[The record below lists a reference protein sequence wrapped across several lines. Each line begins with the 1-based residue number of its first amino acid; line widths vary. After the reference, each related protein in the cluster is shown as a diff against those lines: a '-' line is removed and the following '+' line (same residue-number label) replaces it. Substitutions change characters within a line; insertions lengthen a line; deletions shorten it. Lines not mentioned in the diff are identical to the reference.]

1 MKIIKIKED
10 ITSEIANSFKNSIAI
25 DTEATGLQIPERDK
39 LSLIQI
45 CDEKENVYIIQPNKK
60 TYKAPN
66 LVSVLENDKILKIG
80 HFLRFDKSGLEFFLK
95 CKMKNIFDT
104 KIASKIVR
112 TYTDAH
118 GLKNLVQEF
127 CNKSLDKRQ
136 GSSDWNK
143 DINDLSDKQ
152 LEYAA
157 NDVIYLHKI
166 KSELEKM
173 LIRENRMDLFKSCI
187 TFLNTRV
194 ELDQNGVGDALVNS
208 LLQDLGIG
216 DEQIVAHE
224 LHFVAHSIRQGLPTG
239 PISLIHAIFHGNN
252 REVIAQIRQVTDE
265 SFRVVTLALAR
276 QVIGTVNKKFGSG
289 TVQGQGN

>member
-80 HFLRFDKSGLEFFLK
+80 HFLRFDKSALEFFLK

-118 GLKNLVQEF
+118 GLKNLAQEF
-127 CNKSLDKRQ
+127 CNKNLDKRQ

-173 LIRENRMDLFKSCI
+173 LIRENRMDLFENCI
-187 TFLNTRV
+187 RFLDTRV
-194 ELDQNGVGDALVNS
+194 ELDQNGFKFD
-208 LLQDLGIG
+208 
-216 DEQIVAHE
+216 
-224 LHFVAHSIRQGLPTG
+224 
-239 PISLIHAIFHGNN
+239 IFEH
-252 REVIAQIRQVTDE
+252 
-265 SFRVVTLALAR
+265 
-276 QVIGTVNKKFGSG
+276 
-289 TVQGQGN
+289 

>member
-45 CDEKENVYIIQPNKK
+45 CDEKQNVYIIQPNKK
-60 TYKAPN
+60 TYNAPN

-118 GLKNLVQEF
+118 GLKNLAQEF
-127 CNKSLDKRQ
+127 CNKNLDKRQ

-194 ELDQNGVGDALVNS
+194 ELDQNGFKFD
-208 LLQDLGIG
+208 
-216 DEQIVAHE
+216 
-224 LHFVAHSIRQGLPTG
+224 
-239 PISLIHAIFHGNN
+239 IFEH
-252 REVIAQIRQVTDE
+252 
-265 SFRVVTLALAR
+265 
-276 QVIGTVNKKFGSG
+276 
-289 TVQGQGN
+289 

>member
-1 MKIIKIKED
+1 MKINKIKGD
-10 ITSEIANSFKNSIAI
+10 ITSEIAKSFNGSIAI

-45 CDEKENVYIIQPNKK
+45 CDRDNNVFIIQPNKK
-60 TYKAPN
+60 NFLAPN
-66 LVSVLENDKILKIG
+66 LVSVLENSKILKIG
-80 HFLRFDKSGLEFFLK
+80 HFLRFDKSALEFFLN
-95 CKMKNIFDT
+95 CKINNIFDT

-136 GSSDWNK
+136 SSSDWNK
-143 DINDLSDKQ
+143 DIDELSNKQ

-173 LIRENRMDLFKSCI
+173 LKRENRYDLFQKCLN
-187 TFLNTRV
+187 FLDTRV
-194 ELDQNGVGDALVNS
+194 ELDQKGFKED
-208 LLQDLGIG
+208 
-216 DEQIVAHE
+216 
-224 LHFVAHSIRQGLPTG
+224 
-239 PISLIHAIFHGNN
+239 IFEH
-252 REVIAQIRQVTDE
+252 
-265 SFRVVTLALAR
+265 
-276 QVIGTVNKKFGSG
+276 
-289 TVQGQGN
+289 

>member
-10 ITSEIANSFKNSIAI
+10 ITSEIAHSFKNSIAI

-60 TYKAPN
+60 TYRAPN

-80 HFLRFDKSGLEFFLK
+80 HFLRFDKSALEFFLK

-127 CNKSLDKRQ
+127 CNKNLDKRQ

-143 DINDLSDKQ
+143 DINDLSEKQ

-173 LIRENRMDLFKSCI
+173 LIRENRMDLFKNCI

-194 ELDQNGVGDALVNS
+194 ELDQNGFKFD
-208 LLQDLGIG
+208 
-216 DEQIVAHE
+216 
-224 LHFVAHSIRQGLPTG
+224 
-239 PISLIHAIFHGNN
+239 IFEH
-252 REVIAQIRQVTDE
+252 
-265 SFRVVTLALAR
+265 
-276 QVIGTVNKKFGSG
+276 
-289 TVQGQGN
+289 

>member
-80 HFLRFDKSGLEFFLK
+80 HFLRFDKSALEFFLK

-173 LIRENRMDLFKSCI
+173 LKRENRMELFENCI
-187 TFLNTRV
+187 RFLDTRV
-194 ELDQNGVGDALVNS
+194 ELDQNGFKFD
-208 LLQDLGIG
+208 
-216 DEQIVAHE
+216 
-224 LHFVAHSIRQGLPTG
+224 
-239 PISLIHAIFHGNN
+239 IFEH
-252 REVIAQIRQVTDE
+252 
-265 SFRVVTLALAR
+265 
-276 QVIGTVNKKFGSG
+276 
-289 TVQGQGN
+289 

>member
-1 MKIIKIKED
+1 MKITKFKED
-10 ITSEIANSFKNSIAI
+10 ITTDVANSFKNSIAI

-45 CDEKENVYIIQPNKK
+45 CDEKGNVFIVQPDKK
-60 TYKAPN
+60 SFNAPN
-66 LVSVLENDKILKIG
+66 LVSVLENEKILKIG
-80 HFLRFDKSGLEFFLK
+80 HFLRFDKSALEFFLK

-127 CNKSLDKRQ
+127 CNKNLDKRQ

-173 LIRENRMDLFKSCI
+173 LKRENRMELFKNCI
-187 TFLNTRV
+187 KFLDTRV
-194 ELDQNGVGDALVNS
+194 ELDQNGFKFD
-208 LLQDLGIG
+208 
-216 DEQIVAHE
+216 
-224 LHFVAHSIRQGLPTG
+224 
-239 PISLIHAIFHGNN
+239 IFEH
-252 REVIAQIRQVTDE
+252 
-265 SFRVVTLALAR
+265 
-276 QVIGTVNKKFGSG
+276 
-289 TVQGQGN
+289 

>member
-45 CDEKENVYIIQPNKK
+45 CDEKDNVYIIQPNKK

-80 HFLRFDKSGLEFFLK
+80 HFLRFDKSALEFFLK

-118 GLKNLVQEF
+118 GLKNLAQEF
-127 CNKSLDKRQ
+127 CNKNLDKRQ

-166 KSELEKM
+166 KNNLEKM
-173 LIRENRMDLFKSCI
+173 LVREKRMDLYKRCI
-187 TFLNTRV
+187 NFLDTRI
-194 ELDQNGVGDALVNS
+194 ELDQ
-208 LLQDLGIG
+208 
-216 DEQIVAHE
+216 
-224 LHFVAHSIRQGLPTG
+224 TG
-239 PISLIHAIFHGNN
+239 F
-252 REVIAQIRQVTDE
+252 
-265 SFRVVTLALAR
+265 
-276 QVIGTVNKKFGSG
+276 KFD
-289 TVQGQGN
+289 VFEH

>member
-1 MKIIKIKED
+1 MKITKFKED
-10 ITSEIANSFKNSIAI
+10 ITTEIAKSFSNSVAI

-45 CDEKENVYIIQPNKK
+45 CDEKGNVFIIQPNKDH
-60 TYKAPN
+60 YKAPN
-66 LVSVLENDKILKIG
+66 LVSILENEKILKIG
-80 HFLRFDKSGLEFFLK
+80 HFLRFDKSALEYFLK
-95 CKMKNIFDT
+95 CKIKNIFDT

-118 GLKNLVQEF
+118 GLKNLTQEF

-166 KSELEKM
+166 KLELEKM
-173 LIRENRMDLFKSCI
+173 LIIEKRMEVFKKCLE
-187 TFLNTRV
+187 FLDTRV
-194 ELDQNGVGDALVNS
+194 ELDQKGFKED
-208 LLQDLGIG
+208 
-216 DEQIVAHE
+216 
-224 LHFVAHSIRQGLPTG
+224 
-239 PISLIHAIFHGNN
+239 IFEH
-252 REVIAQIRQVTDE
+252 
-265 SFRVVTLALAR
+265 
-276 QVIGTVNKKFGSG
+276 
-289 TVQGQGN
+289 

>member
-10 ITSEIANSFKNSIAI
+10 ITSEIASSFKNSIAI

-39 LSLIQI
+39 LSLIQV
-45 CDEKENVYIIQPNKK
+45 CDEKQNVYIIQPNKK

-118 GLKNLVQEF
+118 GLKNLAQEF

-173 LIRENRMDLFKSCI
+173 LTRENRMELFKNCI
-187 TFLNTRV
+187 RFLDTRV
-194 ELDQNGVGDALVNS
+194 ELDQNGFKFD
-208 LLQDLGIG
+208 
-216 DEQIVAHE
+216 
-224 LHFVAHSIRQGLPTG
+224 
-239 PISLIHAIFHGNN
+239 IFEH
-252 REVIAQIRQVTDE
+252 
-265 SFRVVTLALAR
+265 
-276 QVIGTVNKKFGSG
+276 
-289 TVQGQGN
+289 

>member
-1 MKIIKIKED
+1 MKITKIKED

-45 CDEKENVYIIQPNKK
+45 CDEDKNVFIIQPNKNSF
-60 TYKAPN
+60 KAPN
-66 LVSVLENDKILKIG
+66 LVSILENDKILKIG
-80 HFLRFDKSGLEFFLK
+80 HFLRFDKNALEFFLK
-95 CKMKNIFDT
+95 CKIKNIFDT

-118 GLKNLVQEF
+118 GLKNLIQEF
-127 CNKSLDKRQ
+127 CNKSIDKRY

-166 KSELEKM
+166 KNNLEKM
-173 LIRENRMDLFKSCI
+173 LVREKRMDLYKRCI
-187 TFLNTRV
+187 NFLDTRI
-194 ELDQNGVGDALVNS
+194 ELDQ
-208 LLQDLGIG
+208 
-216 DEQIVAHE
+216 
-224 LHFVAHSIRQGLPTG
+224 TG
-239 PISLIHAIFHGNN
+239 F
-252 REVIAQIRQVTDE
+252 
-265 SFRVVTLALAR
+265 
-276 QVIGTVNKKFGSG
+276 KFD
-289 TVQGQGN
+289 VFEH

>member
-1 MKIIKIKED
+1 MKITKFKED

-45 CDEKENVYIIQPNKK
+45 CDEKENVFIIQPNKK
-60 TYKAPN
+60 NYLAPN
-66 LVSVLENDKILKIG
+66 LVSILENEKILKIG
-80 HFLRFDKSGLEFFLK
+80 HFLRFDKNSLEFFLK
-95 CKMKNIFDT
+95 CKIKNIFDT

-143 DINDLSDKQ
+143 DIDELSNKQ

-166 KSELEKM
+166 KKELENM
-173 LIRENRMDLFKSCI
+173 LIRENRMEIFKKCL
-187 TFLNTRV
+187 TFLDTRV
-194 ELDQNGVGDALVNS
+194 ELDQKGFKED
-208 LLQDLGIG
+208 
-216 DEQIVAHE
+216 
-224 LHFVAHSIRQGLPTG
+224 
-239 PISLIHAIFHGNN
+239 IFEH
-252 REVIAQIRQVTDE
+252 
-265 SFRVVTLALAR
+265 
-276 QVIGTVNKKFGSG
+276 
-289 TVQGQGN
+289 

>member
-1 MKIIKIKED
+1 MKITKIKED
-10 ITSEIANSFKNSIAI
+10 ITSDIASSFKNSIAI

-45 CDEKENVYIIQPNKK
+45 CDEDKNVYIIQPNKNNF
-60 TYKAPN
+60 KAPN

-80 HFLRFDKSGLEFFLK
+80 HFLRFDKNALEYFLK
-95 CKMKNIFDT
+95 CKLKNIFDT

-127 CNKSLDKRQ
+127 CNKSIDKRQ

-143 DINDLSDKQ
+143 DIDELSDKQ

-166 KSELEKM
+166 KSDLEKM
-173 LIRENRMDLFKSCI
+173 LIREK
-187 TFLNTRV
+187 RV
-194 ELDQNGVGDALVNS
+194 ELFNRCLNFLDTRVDLDQKGFKED
-208 LLQDLGIG
+208 
-216 DEQIVAHE
+216 
-224 LHFVAHSIRQGLPTG
+224 
-239 PISLIHAIFHGNN
+239 IFEH
-252 REVIAQIRQVTDE
+252 
-265 SFRVVTLALAR
+265 
-276 QVIGTVNKKFGSG
+276 
-289 TVQGQGN
+289 

>member
-1 MKIIKIKED
+1 MKITKFKED
-10 ITSEIANSFKNSIAI
+10 ITSEVAKSLKNSIAV

-45 CDEKENVYIIQPNKK
+45 CDEKNNVYIIQPNKK
-60 TYKAPN
+60 SFNAPN

-80 HFLRFDKSGLEFFLK
+80 HFLRFDKNALEYFLK
-95 CKMKNIFDT
+95 CKVKNIFDT

-112 TYTDAH
+112 TYTDSH

-143 DINDLSDKQ
+143 DINELSEKQ

-166 KSELEKM
+166 KNELEKM
-173 LIRENRMDLFKSCI
+173 LIREKRMDIFKKCLI
-187 TFLNTRV
+187 FLDTRV
-194 ELDQNGVGDALVNS
+194 ELDQNGFKFD
-208 LLQDLGIG
+208 
-216 DEQIVAHE
+216 
-224 LHFVAHSIRQGLPTG
+224 
-239 PISLIHAIFHGNN
+239 IFEH
-252 REVIAQIRQVTDE
+252 
-265 SFRVVTLALAR
+265 
-276 QVIGTVNKKFGSG
+276 
-289 TVQGQGN
+289 